1 MNKWTK
7 KVIAVCLCAVLCLSG
22 TILAFA
28 KTEKETTKTET
39 EETKK
44 EETSQEKEASKDE
57 TVYVLAGADGSVQ
70 KIIVSDWIK
79 NSIGSDS
86 VTDQSDLSEIEN
98 VKGDESYTMN
108 GENMKV
114 WDAQGNDIYYQGNI
128 EKELPV
134 GLRVTYQLDGKT
146 VSAQEIAGKS
156 GKVTIRFDYDNRQYE
171 MVDIDGQKEKIYV
184 PFAMLTG
191 MMLDSDV
198 FRNVEVSNGKMF
210 NDGDHTIVAGLAFP
224 GLQENLN
231 LSKEK
236 LDLPDYVELTADVEN
251 FEFGMTVTLATNEI
265 FSDLDTKEL
274 DSMDGMTDSLDELTD
289 AMDQLL
295 DGSSALYDGLCT
307 LLEKSGELVTG
318 VDQLTEGAKALKE
331 GAGSL
336 DEGAA
341 RLKAGLMELSNGLS
355 TLSSNSAS
363 LNQGAEQVFATL
375 LSTAETQIKAAGIEI
390 PSLTIQNYGEVLKGV
405 IDSLDED
412 AVYEKALQQVT
423 AAVEEKRPE
432 ITEKVTEAVKTQVEE
447 QVTLAVKEQ
456 VEEQVIQ
463 SALQMSK
470 EQYDAL
476 VEANQ
481 IPEETQKQIQAAV
494 EEQLKTEKVK
504 GLIQANTETQMQSE
518 NIQTTVKQQTEAQ
531 VQKAIAE
538 QMESD
543 TVKAQLAAASEGA
556 KTMIQLKTS
565 LDSYNAFYL
574 GLCTYTAGVDSAAAG
589 AGELLN
595 GANDLKDGTA
605 QLKEGA
611 ATLYDGVLILKDGM
625 PALTEG
631 VTQLR
636 DGSMALSDGLKQLN
650 EEGIQKLVEL
660 VDGDLGGLS
669 ARLRA
674 TVDVSKEYRNF
685 AGISDEMDGQVKFI
699 YRTDEIKAE

>member
-7 KVIAVCLCAVLCLSG
+7 KAIAVCLCVVLCLSG
-22 TILAFA
+22 TVLAFA
-28 KTEKETTKTET
+28 KTEKEETKTET
-39 EETKK
+39 KEKKQET
-44 EETSQEKEASKDE
+44 TSQEELSKDE
-57 TVYVLAGADGSVQ
+57 TVYVLAGADGSGQ
-70 KIIVSDWIK
+70 KVIVSDWIK
-79 NSIGSDS
+79 NAVGSES

-108 GENMKV
+108 GDNMKV

-134 GLRVTYQLDGKT
+134 GLQVTYQLDGKN
-146 VSAQEIAGKS
+146 VSAQEMAGKS
-156 GKVTIRFDYDNRQYE
+156 GKATIRFDYENRQYE

-210 NDGDHTIVAGLAFP
+210 HDGDHTIVAGLAFP
-224 GLQENLN
+224 GLQENLG
-231 LSKEK
+231 LSEEK
-236 LDLPDYVELTADVEN
+236 LEIPDYVEITADVEN
-251 FEFGMTVTLATNEI
+251 FSFGMTVTLATNEI
-265 FSDLDTKEL
+265 FSEL
-274 DSMDGMTDSLDELTD
+274 DAEKMDSLDGMNDSLTELTD
-289 AMDQLL
+289 AMDQLI

-307 LLEKSGELVTG
+307 LLEKSGELVNG
-318 VDQLTEGAKALKE
+318 VDQLTEGAKELKE

-341 RLKAGLMELSNGLS
+341 RLQAGLSELTEGLS
-355 TLSSNSAS
+355 ALSSNSGS
-363 LNQGAEQVFATL
+363 LNQGAKQVFESL
-375 LSTAETQIKAAGIEI
+375 LSTAETQIKAAGISI
-390 PSLTIQNYGEVLKGV
+390 PSLTIENYGDVLKGV

-412 AVYEKALQQVT
+412 AVYDKALKQVT
-423 AAVEEKRPE
+423 KAVEEKRPE
-432 ITEKVTEAVKTQVEE
+432 ITEKVTEAVKSQVEE

-463 SALQMSK
+463 SALNMSK

-481 IPEETQKQIQAAV
+481 IPEETQKQVQAAL
-494 EEQLKTEKVK
+494 EEQLQSEKVK

-518 NIQTTVKQQTEAQ
+518 KIQTTVKQQTEAQ

-574 GLCTYTAGVDSAAAG
+574 GLCSYTAGVDSAAAG
-589 AGELLN
+589 AGEILD
-595 GANDLKDGTA
+595 GADDLKDGTA

-611 ATLYDGVLILKDGM
+611 ATLYDGVLTLKDGM
-625 PALTEG
+625 PALTDG
-631 VTQLR
+631 VTKLR
-636 DGSMALSDGLKQLN
+636 DGSMELSDGLKQLN

-660 VDGDLGGLS
+660 VDGDLSELS

>member
-7 KVIAVCLCAVLCLSG
+7 KAIAVCLCVVLCLSG
-22 TILAFA
+22 TVLAFA
-28 KTEKETTKTET
+28 KTEKEETKTET
-39 EETKK
+39 KEKKQET
-44 EETSQEKEASKDE
+44 TSQEELSKDE

-70 KIIVSDWIK
+70 KVIVSDWIK
-79 NSIGSDS
+79 NAVGSES

-108 GENMKV
+108 GDNMKV

-134 GLRVTYQLDGKT
+134 GLRVTYQLDGKN
-146 VSAQEIAGKS
+146 VSAQEMAGKS
-156 GKVTIRFDYDNRQYE
+156 GKATIRFDYENRQYE

-210 NDGDHTIVAGLAFP
+210 HDGDHTIVAGLAFP
-224 GLQENLN
+224 GLQENLG
-231 LSKEK
+231 LSEEK
-236 LDLPDYVELTADVEN
+236 LEIPDYVEITADVEN
-251 FEFGMTVTLATNEI
+251 FSFGMTVTLATNEI
-265 FSDLDTKEL
+265 FSEL
-274 DSMDGMTDSLDELTD
+274 DAEKMDSLDGMNDSLTELTD
-289 AMDQLL
+289 AMDQLI

-307 LLEKSGELVTG
+307 LLEKSGELVNG
-318 VDQLTEGAKALKE
+318 VDQLTEGAKELKE

-341 RLKAGLMELSNGLS
+341 RLQAGLSELTEGLS
-355 TLSSNSAS
+355 ALSSNSGS
-363 LNQGAEQVFATL
+363 LNQGAKQVFESL
-375 LSTAETQIKAAGIEI
+375 LSTAETQIKAAGISI
-390 PSLTIQNYGEVLKGV
+390 PSLTIENYGDVLKGV

-412 AVYEKALQQVT
+412 AVYDKALKQVT
-423 AAVEEKRPE
+423 KAVEEKRPE
-432 ITEKVTEAVKTQVEE
+432 ITEKVTEAVKSQVEE

-463 SALQMSK
+463 SALNMSK

-481 IPEETQKQIQAAV
+481 IPEETQKQVQAAL
-494 EEQLKTEKVK
+494 EEQLQSEKVK

-518 NIQTTVKQQTEAQ
+518 KIQTTVKQQTEAQ
-531 VQKAIAE
+531 VQKAIAD

-543 TVKAQLAAASEGA
+543 TVKAQLAAASEGT

-574 GLCTYTAGVDSAAAG
+574 GLCSYTAGVDSAAAG
-589 AGELLN
+589 AGEILD
-595 GANDLKDGTA
+595 GADDLKDGTA

-611 ATLYDGVLILKDGM
+611 ATLYDGVLTLKDGM
-625 PALTEG
+625 PALTDG
-631 VTQLR
+631 VTKLR
-636 DGSMALSDGLKQLN
+636 DGSMELSDGLKQLN

-660 VDGDLGGLS
+660 VDGDLSELS